1 MILTNSFNKLT
12 DAIITPTTIYVEA
25 ILNLTESYDLKGIAH
40 ITGGGFKENIV
51 RILNKNSNAIIDSS
65 SWDRPSIFK
74 WLQDKGN
81 ITEDEMLKTFNCGIG
96 MVIVIDQN
104 DQDGIMNQLSLLGHQ
119 SFVIGKI
126 TSGDQT
132 VFIE

>member
-1 MILTNSFNKLT
+1 
-12 DAIITPTTIYVEA
+12 V
-25 ILNLTESYDLKGIAH
+25 
-40 ITGGGFKENIV
+40 
-51 RILNKNSNAIIDSS
+51 
-65 SWDRPSIFK
+65 
-74 WLQDKGN
+74 GN
-81 ITEDEMLKTFNCGIG
+81 VTEDEMLKTFNCGIG